1 MAHRNLLVV
10 VAHFLW
16 VIPATTVLSTVKGFF
31 GVMENKNLK
40 KDNIPTPSSSQE
52 IEGELEENIAII
64 DLNNNNYIPEKL
76 EGKQ

>member
-1 MAHRNLLVV
+1 
-10 VAHFLW
+10 
-16 VIPATTVLSTVKGFF
+16 VKGFF